1 MRLHPAPPQETNNIL
16 STEQRRRKASC
27 GAASLVVAAAATALV
42 VVLAAASSISGR
54 REMNAAAVADLF
66 RPNAKRVPPAQ
77 RPDIENTIGEHAD
90 NTNIDGNME
99 QTQQHPRRNQRR
111 LEDADEEIEQHRGH
125 HHDEGDEENT
135 DELTFSE
142 NDEEPAAEENI
153 ESAKEAL
160 DDSDSNENQ
169 DGDIAPPQSSLY
181 NPEPKPESSQLEL
194 STVVESITEEEQIF
208 QVQEMAERLR
218 PRPMLSFDAN
228 ATKQFAHLH
237 HMKTG
242 GTSINHLLNC
252 ALGRART
259 LYQQTQT
266 QTDAGAAGAAGGS
279 SRRGRVLPFYSLE
292 ECSHSRYLTCIGNDN
307 STSAQSCRSNIE
319 SASVMQY
326 CAPLHQMSR
335 FDWLDA
341 DIVSVIRH
349 PVDRVWS
356 MFRFQTKSCFQCT
369 PLLDIYRHIEEG
381 TLDEFCGEK
390 GCGGVCI
397 PQLLN
402 HETRNLLTDT
412 WDENDAGGV
421 SLSTDEEKLQ
431 EALFNLKSRV
441 TLVGVTD
448 ELPVFAAMLGKVF
461 PWLAESVTAEELG
474 MATGG
479 GDGSSRRTKL
489 RRAAT
494 STGTTEPKSCP
505 LTHANASP
513 KNNRCA
519 PGNKHWDLPEEPDE
533 ETREAILRHN
543 QLDLKIY
550 EAAKARFQ
558 LQKEALGLH

>member
-1 MRLHPAPPQETNNIL
+1 M
-16 STEQRRRKASC
+16 C
-27 GAASLVVAAAATALV
+27 ATT
-42 VVLAAASSISGR
+42 AAASALLVVILAVASFSGR
-54 REMNAAAVADLF
+54 GEMHSENVAEFRQLF
-66 RPNAKRVPPAQ
+66 RPSSAPG
-77 RPDIENTIGEHAD
+77 NTIGEHAD
-90 NTNIDGNME
+90 NCNEME
-99 QTQQHPRRNQRR
+99 QTQQHPGRWRRR
-111 LEDADEEIEQHRGH
+111 LDDTDTDTDTDTDENLDQHRGH
-125 HHDEGDEENT
+125 HHDEGDEEYT
-135 DELTFSE
+135 DELSTLSDNAE
-142 NDEEPAAEENI
+142 QSAGEQIEP
-153 ESAKEAL
+153 KEPL
-160 DDSDSNENQ
+160 DDFDSNGDQ
-169 DGDIAPPQSSLY
+169 DEDVVTPPQPSLY
-181 NPEPKPESSQLEL
+181 SPELKSESSQLDL

-259 LYQQTQT
+259 LYQQIQT
-266 QTDAGAAGAAGGS
+266 QTDAGPAAEGGS

-292 ECSHSRYLTCIGNDN
+292 ECSHSHYLTCIGNDN

-335 FDWLDA
+335 FEWLDA

-448 ELPVFAAMLGKVF
+448 ELPVFAEMLGKVF

-479 GDGSSRRTKL
+479 GDDGAAHRAKL
-489 RRAAT
+489 RRAVT
-494 STGTTEPKSCP
+494 TTTTTEPKTCP

-519 PGNKHWDLPEEPDE
+519 PGNKHWELPDEPDE

-558 LQKEALGLH
+558 LQKEALGLR